1 MLYSPRFNGLTNIE
15 VFQRGV
21 AEVCVNL
28 KCVRDTSWYSVTE
41 FSG

>member
-1 MLYSPRFNGLTNIE
+1 MRYSPRFNGLTNTE

-21 AEVCVNL
+21 ADVRIHL
-28 KCVRDTSWYSVTE
+28 KCVRDSRWYFVTE